1 MDKGYI
7 RKFIRIQKNGLN
19 DETKQLASKLVFR
32 HIENLL
38 IFNEAN
44 NILLYH
50 SLPDELHTIAAIDSW
65 KQKKNIYLPRVNGED
80 LEIVQYNNSCLASG
94 AFYIK
99 EPTGC
104 NITDISAI
112 DLIIVPAVAF
122 DRNGNRIGRGKGF
135 YDRLLAK
142 CDRQIKIG
150 IGYDF
155 QLIDEIEAERHDI
168 PVDMII
174 TPHYIINTKSN

>member
-1 MDKGYI
+1 MDKSYI
-7 RKFIRIQKNGLN
+7 RKLIRNQKNALN
-19 DETKQLASKLVFR
+19 DETKLLASKSVFR
-32 HIENLL
+32 HIENLH
-38 IFNEAN
+38 IFNDAD

-50 SLPDELHTIAAIDSW
+50 SLPDELQTRSAIDSW
-65 KQKKNIYLPRVNGED
+65 KLHKNIYLPRVNGEN
-80 LEIVQYNNSCLASG
+80 LEILPYKDNCLASG
-94 AFYIK
+94 SFNIE

-104 NITDISAI
+104 DITDINAI

-122 DRNGNRIGRGKGF
+122 DRNGNRIGRGKGY

-142 CDRQIKIG
+142 CTKQFKIG

-155 QLIDEIEAERHDI
+155 QLIDEIETECHDV

-174 TPHYIINTKSN
+174 TPNNIINTIPD